1 MKIKKDDIVKVIAGK
16 DKGKTGKVLRTIPKK
31 DLVVVEKVN
40 VVTKHIKPRGPQNPY
55 GIEKMEAPIHVSNV
69 MYFDSA
75 SGKATR
81 IGYKY
86 EDGKKLD
93 MQNLAERT
101 LNRGKI
107 MTSRLQEKYKTE
119 VVPPNGTFQL

>member
-40 VVTKHIKPRGPQNPY
+40 IVTKHIKPRGPQNPG

-81 IGYKY
+81 IGYKF
-86 EDGKKLD
+86 EDGKKVRY
-93 MQNLAERT
+93 AKSS
-101 LNRGKI
+101 GKKI
-107 MTSRLQEKYKTE
+107 K
-119 VVPPNGTFQL
+119 

>member
-40 VVTKHIKPRGPQNPY
+40 IVTKHIKPRGPQNPG
-55 GIEKMEAPIHVSNV
+55 GIEKMEAPINVSNV

-81 IGYKY
+81 IGYKF
-86 EDGKKLD
+86 EDGKKVRY
-93 MQNLAERT
+93 AKSS
-101 LNRGKI
+101 GKNI
-107 MTSRLQEKYKTE
+107 K
-119 VVPPNGTFQL
+119 

>member
-1 MKIKKDDIVKVIAGK
+1 MRIKKDDIVKVIAGK
-16 DKGKTGKVLRTIPKK
+16 DKGKTGKVLRTIHKK

-40 VVTKHIKPRGPQNPY
+40 VVTKHMKPRGPQAPG

-81 IGYKY
+81 VGYKF
-86 EDGKKLD
+86 EDGKKVRFAKSSG
-93 MQNLAERT
+93 NII
-101 LNRGKI
+101 K
-107 MTSRLQEKYKTE
+107 
-119 VVPPNGTFQL
+119 